1 MALIMSNN
9 QDNIIKMFDDIA
21 GRYDIVNR
29 ILSLGID
36 VRWRKEACKLA
47 LKIIGCNKFINI
59 LDMACGTGDMISCWL
74 KYVNNLESIVGID
87 PSSKMLDIAR
97 SKLPSQVKLT
107 KGDAGSIDLSNSSID
122 LLSIAYG
129 LRNIV
134 ELDNALMEFNRVLKK
149 DGLLVILEFTKKN
162 NANLFDKLALFYTMK
177 ILPLIGGLI
186 SRNYKAYRYLPD
198 SIKDF
203 LTLEELE
210 ENLYKFGFS
219 LEIKK
224 RYFCNLCSLI
234 IVRKR

>member
-1 MALIMSNN
+1 MSNK

-21 GRYDIVNR
+21 GSYDITNR

-36 VRWRKEACKLA
+36 VRWRMEACKLA
-47 LKIIGCNKFINI
+47 LKIIGNNNPINV

-74 KYVNNLESIVGID
+74 KYVNNLESIAGVD

-97 SKLPSQVKLT
+97 LKLPHHVDLI
-107 KGDAGSIDLSNSSID
+107 KGDACSIALADSSID

-134 ELDNALMEFNRVLKK
+134 ELDNALIEFNRVLKK
-149 DGLLVILEFTKKN
+149 GGLLVVLEFTKKN
-162 NANLFDKLALFYTMK
+162 NADLFDRLALFYMVK

-186 SRNYKAYRYLPD
+186 SRNYKAYKYLPD

-210 ENLYKFGFS
+210 ESLCNFGFS

-224 RYFCNLCSLI
+224 RYLCNLCSLI
-234 IVRKR
+234 IVKKDD